1 MFPNYSW
8 IFLIIVVFIAV
19 FVDLGVSLRNS
30 KKISVKSAI
39 HLSILWIALAVSV
52 GVLIYLHA
60 GIDMA
65 VEYITAYSIELSL
78 SIDNVFVFILIFKYF
93 NIEDKHQHKVLFIG
107 VLSAVIFRF
116 IMITFGIYVI
126 HMFEWIFLP
135 FGLLLMYSGYKLPLM
150 GGAKSNSFDN
160 NMILKFVKKH
170 FNYSDNSKNG
180 KLFFRKDNKFFIT
193 PLALSLLV
201 IEKAD
206 IIFALDS
213 VPAVLAITKEPFIA
227 FSSNILA
234 ILGLRSMYFVMSN
247 AVQDYRYLKH
257 GVGYMLIYVGLKM
270 VLSFFDIHF
279 SNYISIL
286 IIILFIFCSIMLSI
300 IKKPVIRQ

>member
-52 GVLIYLHA
+52 GVLIYFHA

-93 NIEDKHQHKVLFIG
+93 NIEDKYQHKVLFIG

-160 NMILKFVKKH
+160 NFILKFVKKH
-170 FNYSDNSKNG
+170 FNYSNDFKNG
-180 KLFFRKDNKFFIT
+180 ELFFRKDNKLFIT

-247 AVQDYRYLKH
+247 AIQDYRYLKH
-257 GVGYMLIYVGLKM
+257 GIGYMLIYVGLKM
-270 VLSFFDIHF
+270 VLSFFGIHF

-286 IIILFIFCSIMLSI
+286 IITLFIFCSIMLSI

>member
-1 MFPNYSW
+1 
-8 IFLIIVVFIAV
+8 
-19 FVDLGVSLRNS
+19 
-30 KKISVKSAI
+30 
-39 HLSILWIALAVSV
+39 
-52 GVLIYLHA
+52 
-60 GIDMA
+60 
-65 VEYITAYSIELSL
+65 
-78 SIDNVFVFILIFKYF
+78 
-93 NIEDKHQHKVLFIG
+93 
-107 VLSAVIFRF
+107 
-116 IMITFGIYVI
+116 
-126 HMFEWIFLP
+126 
-135 FGLLLMYSGYKLPLM
+135 MYSGYKLPLM

-160 NMILKFVKKH
+160 NLILKFIKKH

-180 KLFFRKDNKFFIT
+180 ELFFRKNNKFFIT

-257 GVGYMLIYVGLKM
+257 GIGYMLIYVGLKM

-286 IIILFIFCSIMLSI
+286 MIILFIFCSIMLSI
-300 IKKPVIRQ
+300 IKKPVIRK

>member
-52 GVLIYLHA
+52 GILIYFHA

-116 IMITFGIYVI
+116 IMITLGIYVI

-160 NMILKFVKKH
+160 NLILKFIKKH

-180 KLFFRKDNKFFIT
+180 ELFFRKNNKFFIT
-193 PLALSLLV
+193 PRALSLLV

-257 GVGYMLIYVGLKM
+257 GIGYMLIYVGLKM

-286 IIILFIFCSIMLSI
+286 MIILFIFCSIMLSI
-300 IKKPVIRQ
+300 IKKPVIRK

>member
-52 GVLIYLHA
+52 GVLIYFHA

-116 IMITFGIYVI
+116 IMITLGIYVI

-160 NMILKFVKKH
+160 NFILKFVKKH
-170 FNYSDNSKNG
+170 FNYSNDFKNG
-180 KLFFRKDNKFFIT
+180 ELFFRKDNKLFIT

-257 GVGYMLIYVGLKM
+257 GIGYMLIYVGLKM
-270 VLSFFDIHF
+270 VLSFFGIHF

-286 IIILFIFCSIMLSI
+286 IITLFIFCSIMLSI

>member
-52 GVLIYLHA
+52 GILIYFHA

-116 IMITFGIYVI
+116 IMITLGIYVI

-160 NMILKFVKKH
+160 NLILKFIKKH

-180 KLFFRKDNKFFIT
+180 ELFFRKNNKFFIT

-257 GVGYMLIYVGLKM
+257 GIGYMLIYVGLKM

-279 SNYISIL
+279 SNYISIYMY
-286 IIILFIFCSIMLSI
+286 ITSEFLFLD
-300 IKKPVIRQ
+300 

>member
-52 GVLIYLHA
+52 GVLIYFHA

-116 IMITFGIYVI
+116 IMITLGIYVI

-160 NMILKFVKKH
+160 NFILKFVKKH
-170 FNYSDNSKNG
+170 FNYSNDFKNG
-180 KLFFRKDNKFFIT
+180 VASFLKG
-193 PLALSLLV
+193 
-201 IEKAD
+201 
-206 IIFALDS
+206 
-213 VPAVLAITKEPFIA
+213 EP
-227 FSSNILA
+227 
-234 ILGLRSMYFVMSN
+234 
-247 AVQDYRYLKH
+247 
-257 GVGYMLIYVGLKM
+257 
-270 VLSFFDIHF
+270 
-279 SNYISIL
+279 
-286 IIILFIFCSIMLSI
+286 
-300 IKKPVIRQ
+300 PVWTGK

>member
-52 GVLIYLHA
+52 GILIYFHA

-116 IMITFGIYVI
+116 IMITLGIYVI
-126 HMFEWIFLP
+126 HMFDWIFLP

-160 NMILKFVKKH
+160 NLILKFIKKH

-180 KLFFRKDNKFFIT
+180 ELFFRKNNKFFIT

-257 GVGYMLIYVGLKM
+257 GIGYMLIYVGLKM

-286 IIILFIFCSIMLSI
+286 MIILFIFCSIMLSI
-300 IKKPVIRQ
+300 IKKPVIRK

>member
-52 GVLIYLHA
+52 GILIYFHA

-116 IMITFGIYVI
+116 IMITLGIYVI

-135 FGLLLMYSGYKLPLM
+135 FGLLLTYSGYKLPLM

-160 NMILKFVKKH
+160 NLILKFIKKH

-180 KLFFRKDNKFFIT
+180 ELFFRKNNKFFIT

-257 GVGYMLIYVGLKM
+257 GIGYMLIYVGLKM

-286 IIILFIFCSIMLSI
+286 MIILFIFCSIMLSI
-300 IKKPVIRQ
+300 IKKPVIRK

>member
-8 IFLIIVVFIAV
+8 IFLITVILVSV
-19 FVDLGVSLRNS
+19 FVDLGISLRNS
-30 KKISVKSAI
+30 KKLSIKSAML
-39 HLSILWIALAVSV
+39 LSILWVALAMSV
-52 GVLIYLHA
+52 GVLIYFHA
-60 GIDMA
+60 GIDIA
-65 VEYITAYSIELSL
+65 VEFITAYSIELSL
-78 SIDNVFVFILIFKYF
+78 SIDNVFIFIIIFKYF

-107 VLSAVIFRF
+107 VLSAIVFRL
-116 IMITFGIYVI
+116 IMITFGIYII

-135 FGLLLMYSGYKLPLM
+135 FGLLLIYSGYKLPHM
-150 GGAKSNSFDN
+150 SGTNSSSFDN
-160 NMILKFVKKH
+160 SLILKFAKKY
-170 FNYSDNSKNG
+170 FNYSKDSRNG
-180 KLFFRKDNKFFIT
+180 ELFFRKNNKFFIT

-234 ILGLRSMYFVMSN
+234 VLGLRSMYFVMSN
-247 AVQDYRYLKH
+247 AVQKYRYLKH
-257 GVGYMLIYVGLKM
+257 GIGYMLIYIGLKM
-270 VLSFFDIHF
+270 ILGFFGLHF

-286 IIILFIFCSIMLSI
+286 IIVLFIFCSIMLSI
-300 IKKPVIRQ
+300 IKKPAIEQ

>member
-52 GVLIYLHA
+52 GVLIYFHA

-93 NIEDKHQHKVLFIG
+93 NIEDKYQHKVLFIG

-160 NMILKFVKKH
+160 NFILKFVKKH
-170 FNYSDNSKNG
+170 FNYSNDFKNG
-180 KLFFRKDNKFFIT
+180 ELFFRKDNKLFIT

-247 AVQDYRYLKH
+247 AIQDYRYLKH
-257 GVGYMLIYVGLKM
+257 GIGYMLIYVGLKM

-286 IIILFIFCSIMLSI
+286 IITLFIFCSIMLSI

>member
-30 KKISVKSAI
+30 KKNSVKSAI

-52 GVLIYLHA
+52 GILIYFHA

-116 IMITFGIYVI
+116 IMITLGIYVI

-160 NMILKFVKKH
+160 NLILKFIKKH

-180 KLFFRKDNKFFIT
+180 ELFFRKNNKFFIT

-257 GVGYMLIYVGLKM
+257 GIGYMLIYVGLKM

-286 IIILFIFCSIMLSI
+286 MIILFIFCSIMLSI
-300 IKKPVIRQ
+300 IKKPVIRK

>member
-180 KLFFRKDNKFFIT
+180 ELFFRKDNKFFIT

-270 VLSFFDIHF
+270 VLSFFGIHF

>member
-52 GVLIYLHA
+52 GVLIYFHA

-160 NMILKFVKKH
+160 NFILKFVKKH
-170 FNYSDNSKNG
+170 FNYSNDFKNG
-180 KLFFRKDNKFFIT
+180 ELFFRKDNKLFIT

-257 GVGYMLIYVGLKM
+257 GIGYMLIYVGLKM
-270 VLSFFDIHF
+270 VLSFFGIHF

-286 IIILFIFCSIMLSI
+286 IITLFIFCSIMLSI